1 MVIIIT
7 LLGGQLG
14 VMPRLRSGG
23 STQVDLS
30 QCMDKNNYYH
40 TFKTQLES
48 EPKVRLRSR
57 VRRIYPDLQKKKKKN
72 SRRTCFDHFFLKST
86 CF

>member
-7 LLGGQLG
+7 LLRGQLG
-14 VMPRLRSGG
+14 AMPRLRSGG
-23 STQVDLS
+23 STRVDLS

-57 VRRIYPDLQKKKKKN
+57 VRRIYPDLQKKKEKEFKADL
-72 SRRTCFDHFFLKST
+72 F
-86 CF
+86 